1 MAVMVVQDLSLPVK
15 VYVVLLHLLLLLLV
29 VLFLRRPY
37 KRKDSDKEDQSG
49 RKSRTFT
56 KDNRA
61 VTIEPCE
68 WLNST
73 LAWFYL
79 HAQGK
84 DRTPNI
90 VKLWIR
96 ALNKQLQKD
105 RKVRLN
111 TATVYFFLISCNFK
125 AKPIF
130 TQILFRVHAW
140 TRKLSSRNICEFTW
154 GFVFDMNSLD
164 CSHFKYL

>member
-1 MAVMVVQDLSLPVK
+1 MAVMVVQDLSFPVK
-15 VYVVLLHLLLLLLV
+15 VYVGLLHLLLLFLV
-29 VLFLRRPY
+29 VLFLRRPFKSKY
-37 KRKDSDKEDQSG
+37 SDKDDQSG

-79 HAQGK
+79 HAEGK

-105 RKVRLN
+105 RKVRFDSGV
-111 TATVYFFLISCNFK
+111 VYFLISCHVK
-125 AKPIF
+125 GKLLF
-130 TQILFRVHAW
+130 TNNITSSVHA
-140 TRKLSSRNICEFTW
+140 
-154 GFVFDMNSLD
+154 
-164 CSHFKYL
+164 

>member
-1 MAVMVVQDLSLPVK
+1 MAVEVVQDLSLPVK
-15 VYVVLLHLLLLLLV
+15 VYVVLLHLLLLFLV
-29 VLFLRRPY
+29 VLFLRRPFR
-37 KRKDSDKEDQSG
+37 RKDGDKDDQSG

-105 RKVRLN
+105 KKVI
-111 TATVYFFLISCNFK
+111 LI
-125 AKPIF
+125 
-130 TQILFRVHAW
+130 LV
-140 TRKLSSRNICEFTW
+140 L
-154 GFVFDMNSLD
+154 FVFLFPVTLQVSLY
-164 CSHFKYL
+164 SLLILSLFHLKKLLEHAKQ

>member
-15 VYVVLLHLLLLLLV
+15 VYVGLLHLLLLFLM
-29 VLFLRRPY
+29 VLFLRRPF
-37 KRKDSDKEDQSG
+37 KSKDSDEDDQSG

-68 WLNST
+68 WVNST

-79 HAQGK
+79 HAEGK

-105 RKVRLN
+105 RKVRFDSGV
-111 TATVYFFLISCNFK
+111 VYFLISCNFK
-125 AKPIF
+125 GKPIF
-130 TQILFRVHAW
+130 TPNIIFPTRLNTQIV
-140 TRKLSSRNICEFTW
+140 
-154 GFVFDMNSLD
+154 
-164 CSHFKYL
+164 

>member
-15 VYVVLLHLLLLLLV
+15 VYVGLLHLLLLFLV
-29 VLFLRRPY
+29 VLFLRRPF
-37 KRKDSDKEDQSG
+37 KNKDSDKGDQSG

-79 HAQGK
+79 HAEGK

-105 RKVRLN
+105 RKVWLD
-111 TATVYFFLISCNFK
+111 TDVVY
-125 AKPIF
+125 IF
-130 TQILFRVHAW
+130 YIRQR
-140 TRKLSSRNICEFTW
+140 
-154 GFVFDMNSLD
+154 
-164 CSHFKYL
+164 

>member
-1 MAVMVVQDLSLPVK
+1 MAVMVVQDLSLPVQ
-15 VYVVLLHLLLLLLV
+15 VYVVLLHLLLLFLV
-29 VLFLRRPY
+29 VLFLRRPF
-37 KRKDSDKEDQSG
+37 KNKDSDNDNQTG

-56 KDNRA
+56 KDNRT

-79 HAQGK
+79 HAEGK

-105 RKVRLN
+105 RKVRFD
-111 TATVYFFLISCNFK
+111 TGVVYFLYPVTLKESLYSLL
-125 AKPIF
+125 
-130 TQILFRVHAW
+130 ILFPCTLEHA
-140 TRKLSSRNICEFTW
+140 KLI
-154 GFVFDMNSLD
+154 V
-164 CSHFKYL
+164 

>member
-15 VYVVLLHLLLLLLV
+15 VYVGLLHLLLLFLV
-29 VLFLRRPY
+29 VLFLRRPF
-37 KRKDSDKEDQSG
+37 KNKDSDKDDQSG

-79 HAQGK
+79 HAEGK

-105 RKVRLN
+105 RKV
-111 TATVYFFLISCNFK
+111 
-125 AKPIF
+125 
-130 TQILFRVHAW
+130 
-140 TRKLSSRNICEFTW
+140 
-154 GFVFDMNSLD
+154 SLD
-164 CSHFKYL
+164 TDVVYIFYIRQL

>member
-1 MAVMVVQDLSLPVK
+1 MAVEVVQDLSLPVK
-15 VYVVLLHLLLLLLV
+15 VYVVLLHLLLLFLV
-29 VLFLRRPY
+29 VLFLRRPFR
-37 KRKDSDKEDQSG
+37 RKDGDKDDQSG

-105 RKVRLN
+105 KKVILILCI
-111 TATVYFFLISCNFK
+111 VCFFVSRNFTS
-125 AKPIF
+125 KPIF
-130 TQILFRVHAW
+130 TPNI
-140 TRKLSSRNICEFTW
+140 KLISPKKIT
-154 GFVFDMNSLD
+154 
-164 CSHFKYL
+164 

>member
-1 MAVMVVQDLSLPVK
+1 MAVAVVQDLSLPVK
-15 VYVVLLHLLLLLLV
+15 VYVVLLHLLLLFLV
-29 VLFLRRPY
+29 VLFLRRPF
-37 KRKDSDKEDQSG
+37 KRKNADKDDQSG
-49 RKSRTFT
+49 RKIRTFT

-105 RKVRLN
+105 KKVILISLLFIFYPV
-111 TATVYFFLISCNFK
+111 TLQVSLYSFLISFCLHWLHNY
-125 AKPIF
+125 
-130 TQILFRVHAW
+130 
-140 TRKLSSRNICEFTW
+140 LSFEALSHNI
-154 GFVFDMNSLD
+154 
-164 CSHFKYL
+164 

>member
-15 VYVVLLHLLLLLLV
+15 VYVVLLHLLLLFLV
-29 VLFLRRPY
+29 VLFLRRPF
-37 KRKDSDKEDQSG
+37 KSKDSDEDDQSG

-68 WLNST
+68 WVNST

-79 HAQGK
+79 HAEGK

-105 RKVRLN
+105 RKVRFDSGV
-111 TATVYFFLISCNFK
+111 VYFLISCNFK
-125 AKPIF
+125 GKPIF
-130 TQILFRVHAW
+130 IPNIIFPTRLNTQIV
-140 TRKLSSRNICEFTW
+140 
-154 GFVFDMNSLD
+154 
-164 CSHFKYL
+164 

>member
-1 MAVMVVQDLSLPVK
+1 MAVEAVQDLSLPVK
-15 VYVVLLHLLLLLLV
+15 VYVVLLHLLLLFLV
-29 VLFLRRPY
+29 VLFLRRPF
-37 KRKDSDKEDQSG
+37 KSKTGDKDDKSG
-49 RKSRTFT
+49 RKSRTLT

-84 DRTPNI
+84 DRTPHI

-105 RKVRLN
+105 KKVISISVLFIFYALTLRGLYSFLVLFCLHNYLN
-111 TATVYFFLISCNFK
+111 IQALKI
-125 AKPIF
+125 
-130 TQILFRVHAW
+130 
-140 TRKLSSRNICEFTW
+140 
-154 GFVFDMNSLD
+154 
-164 CSHFKYL
+164 

>member
-1 MAVMVVQDLSLPVK
+1 MAVEVVQDLSLPVK
-15 VYVVLLHLLLLLLV
+15 VYVVLLHLLLLFLV
-29 VLFLRRPY
+29 VLFLRRPF
-37 KRKDSDKEDQSG
+37 KRKDGDKDDQSG

-105 RKVRLN
+105 KKVI
-111 TATVYFFLISCNFK
+111 LI
-125 AKPIF
+125 
-130 TQILFRVHAW
+130 LV
-140 TRKLSSRNICEFTW
+140 L
-154 GFVFDMNSLD
+154 FVFLYPVTLQVSLY
-164 CSHFKYL
+164 SLLILSLFPLKKLLEHAKQ

>member
-1 MAVMVVQDLSLPVK
+1 MAIEVIQDLSFPVK
-15 VYVVLLHLLLLLLV
+15 VYVVLLHLLLLFLV
-29 VLFLRRPY
+29 VLFLRRPF
-37 KRKDSDKEDQSG
+37 KKSNGDEDEKHRRKI
-49 RKSRTFT
+49 RTFT

-105 RKVRLN
+105 KKVILIFSCLFLPLN
-111 TATVYFFLISCNFK
+111 
-125 AKPIF
+125 F
-130 TQILFRVHAW
+130 TGEILF
-140 TRKLSSRNICEFTW
+140 KLKLILIGMILIRAFAISSTFIRSVIR
-154 GFVFDMNSLD
+154 
-164 CSHFKYL
+164 

>member
-15 VYVVLLHLLLLLLV
+15 LYVGLLHLLLLFLV
-29 VLFLRRPY
+29 VLFLRRPF
-37 KRKDSDKEDQSG
+37 KNKDSDKDDQSG

-79 HAQGK
+79 HAEGK

-105 RKVRLN
+105 RKVKFD
-111 TATVYFFLISCNFK
+111 TGVVYFFISRR
-125 AKPIF
+125 
-130 TQILFRVHAW
+130 QL
-140 TRKLSSRNICEFTW
+140 
-154 GFVFDMNSLD
+154 
-164 CSHFKYL
+164 